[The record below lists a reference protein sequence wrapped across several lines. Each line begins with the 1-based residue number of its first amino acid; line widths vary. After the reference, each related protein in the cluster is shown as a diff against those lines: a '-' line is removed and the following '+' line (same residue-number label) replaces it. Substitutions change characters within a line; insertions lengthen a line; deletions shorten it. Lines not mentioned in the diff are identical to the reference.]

1 MFTARE
7 YFWKEKN
14 IQIKHDFQKVVIDTL
29 TYTHTFEHAVH
40 IKNKYIIFSIK
51 KLPGIIAQTCNSTT
65 WEAEAGVQGHSQLQI
80 KFEAS

>member
-7 YFWKEKN
+7 YFLKREKYTN
-14 IQIKHDFQKVVIDTL
+14 KAWLSKVVIDAL

-51 KLPGIIAQTCNSTT
+51 NSGIIAQIYNSTT
-65 WEAEAGVQGHSQLQI
+65 WEAEAGVQGDPQLQI